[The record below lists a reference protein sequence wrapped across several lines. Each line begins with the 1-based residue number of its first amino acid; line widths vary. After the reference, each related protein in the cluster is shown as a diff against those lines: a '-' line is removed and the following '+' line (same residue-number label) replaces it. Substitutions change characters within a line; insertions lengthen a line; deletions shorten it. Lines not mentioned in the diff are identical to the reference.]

1 MNTRLTNEL
10 ELIENGDTKKLVGT
24 YEILLDV
31 DELKAVM
38 KAEARVRFAADLE
51 ELGRRFAG
59 HALFACRIIAT
70 SEASMSKEML
80 GATGLGVHIN
90 CSIGVAIKK
99 DCPESV
105 ADMARSQSFFD
116 GLSNEF
122 MEFLKSLGAKY
133 FENVEQQGYAE
144 HYVKHCRPDLAPKLF
159 GPEGRMHRVHSEHL
173 ADKIDTTGLSDEE
186 IYQKS
191 VEALKVAVEE
201 MRPRNAELAGM
212 LDELLAMT
220 PPASNADN

>member
-1 MNTRLTNEL
+1 MNTRLTDEL

-31 DELKAVM
+31 DELKGVM
-38 KAEARVRFAADLE
+38 KASVRERFAADLD
-51 ELGRRFAG
+51 ELERRFAG
-59 HALFACRIIAT
+59 HAMFACRIVAT
-70 SEASMSKEML
+70 SL
-80 GATGLGVHIN
+80 GVHINCSIGVHIN
-90 CSIGVAIKK
+90 CSIGVAIKN

-105 ADMARSQSFFD
+105 AALARSQSFFD
-116 GLSNEF
+116 GLSDEF
-122 MEFLKSLGAKY
+122 MEFLRTLGAKY

-159 GPEGRMHRVHSEHL
+159 GPEGHLHKVYSEHL
-173 ADKIDTTGLSDEE
+173 ANRIDTTGLSDEE

-201 MRPRNAELAGM
+201 MRPRNAEMAGM